1 MGYIVTHGGRPHLD
15 DVLACALAMCRKGP
29 QSQDDGV
36 TPFLSRNWGFLPIY
50 RREPTAAE
58 LEDPNVVVVDVGGRL
73 EPGRSNFDHHQLD
86 RADCRCA
93 MRLLAGH
100 IRVPYK
106 DGSRYPTFA
115 EVMSTIFPWW
125 ETAIMI
131 DQQGPFNAAKAHG
144 LDWNKDVKP
153 FIGPLAEVFLEQFAD
168 ERLSPADRGSLVY
181 GTLTCW
187 LSNKIASHFDVV
199 RNLRWRR
206 VGGVEVLDLTYC
218 DPRAAASI
226 AESGAF
232 QTIGAH
238 AGVAVFVA
246 RPRREGEDWGN
257 TGLTLVRVGDDM
269 RVDFTK
275 VKDDPA
281 VRFAHAGGFLAQVRE
296 RNMDEAIR
304 LIRTATRG
312 A

>member
-1 MGYIVTHGGRPHLD
+1 MRYIVTHGGRPHLD
-15 DVLACALAMCRKGP
+15 DVMSCALAMCRKGP
-29 QSQDDGV
+29 ESQDDGV
-36 TPFLSRNWGFLPIY
+36 TPFLSGNWGFLPIY
-50 RREPTAAE
+50 RRDPTPEE
-58 LEDPNVVVVDVGGRL
+58 LEDPSVVVVDVGGRL

-86 RADCRCA
+86 RSDCRCA

-125 ETAIMI
+125 ETSVMI

-168 ERLSPADRGSLVY
+168 ERLSPAERGSLVY
-181 GTLTCW
+181 ATLTCW
-187 LSNKIASHFDVV
+187 LSNKIASYFDVTAH
-199 RNLRWRR
+199 LRKEY
-206 VGGVEVLDLTYC
+206 VGDIEVSDLTEC

-226 AESGAF
+226 VESGSLP
-232 QTIGAH
+232 TVGVCN
-238 AGVAVFVA
+238 GVAVHVA
-246 RPRREGEDWGN
+246 RPRRDGEDWYN
-257 TGLTLVRVGDDM
+257 TGLTLTRVGDEK

-275 VKDDPA
+275 VA
-281 VRFAHAGGFLAQVRE
+281 SERSVRFAHKGGFLAQLKE
-296 RNMDEAIR
+296 RDMDEARR
-304 LIRTATRG
+304 LIKAATV
-312 A
+312 